1 MFHKLRLWAKIMVVM
16 GIAIGGVG
24 AALTF
29 TNLSNMNRLV
39 HDAERSALDAH
50 LKAIHNAIAAESR
63 SAEALSALV
72 ASIPLVQDKFD
83 SGERKAVADLFVPG
97 FQSLARDYGEPLTT
111 P

>member
-39 HDAERSALDAH
+39 HE
-50 LKAIHNAIAAESR
+50 
-63 SAEALSALV
+63 
-72 ASIPLVQDKFD
+72 P
-83 SGERKAVADLFVPG
+83 PG
-97 FQSLARDYGEPLTT
+97 A
-111 P
+111 